1 MAKHRVQEESCV
13 CPPPV
18 TVQCY
23 FKWPMAKSNSVNDLV
38 TGTGNNDIKLLET
51 N

>member
-13 CPPPV
+13 PPV
-18 TVQCY
+18 TTSVQCY
-23 FKWPMAKSNSVNDLV
+23 FKRPMAKSNSVNDLV
-38 TGTGNNDIKLLET
+38 TGTENNDIKLLET